1 VIHEEFG
8 FFGAVNLGAIYYQKE
23 TKKVTFT
30 DWGRNKLAFKHW
42 PDDYVAGV
50 LWPY

>member
-1 VIHEEFG
+1 MIHEEFG
-8 FFGAVNLGAIYYQKE
+8 FFGAVNLGAIYYHKE